1 MTRYVDAHRARFGV
15 EPICTTLQVAPSTYY
30 AARRRPPSARCL
42 RDAELTTQLRQVH
55 AQHFGVYGVRKL
67 WRQLQRDGT
76 AVARC
81 TVERLMRDLGLR
93 GVVRGRRQRTTVADV
108 TAARPADLVQR
119 DFRPAAPNRLWVADL
134 TYVRTWAGFA
144 YVAFI
149 IDAYARFIVGWHVA
163 RSLHT
168 DLVLTALEQALWARK
183 GPFEGLVHHSDRGV
197 QYLSIRYAERLAEAG
212 IATSVGSRGDS
223 YDNALAETVNGLYK
237 TELVHR
243 RGPWRGCADL
253 ELATLTWVDWFNHRR
268 LYGAL
273 GYVPPA
279 EYEASWTP
287 SGATASNPAPVLAA
301 AGTQR

>member
-1 MTRYVDAHRARFGV
+1 MTRYIDAHRARFGV

-30 AARRRPPSARCL
+30 AARTRAPSARCL
-42 RDAELTTQLRQVH
+42 RDAELKARLTQVH
-55 AQHFGVYGVRKL
+55 AAHFGVYGVRKL
-67 WRQLQRDGT
+67 WRQLQREGT

-81 TVERLMRDLGLR
+81 TVARLMDDLGLR
-93 GVVRGRRQRTTVADV
+93 GVVRGRRQRTTVPNES
-108 TAARPADLVQR
+108 AARPADLVRR
-119 DFRPAAPNRLWVADL
+119 DFHPVAPNRLWVADL

-149 IDAYARFIVGWHVA
+149 IDAYARYIVGWHVS

-197 QYLSIRYAERLAEAG
+197 QYLSIRYTERLTEAG

-237 TELVHR
+237 AELVYR
-243 RGPWRGCADL
+243 RAPWRGCEDL
-253 ELATLTWVDWFNHRR
+253 ELATLEWVDWFNNRR

-279 EYEASWTP
+279 EHEASCY
-287 SGATASNPAPVLAA
+287 PAPLPAA